1 MKTQKGTITIMKRYR
16 QFLDLHHRVRMLLHS
31 ETAVS
36 HLFSYTRRVVRAAFV
51 CRAAQLQHHY
61 KASVMPKFPKKRYL
75 GNNTSH
81 KFIQKRVR
89 SAYHGH
95 ARL

>member
-1 MKTQKGTITIMKRYR
+1 
-16 QFLDLHHRVRMLLHS
+16 
-31 ETAVS
+31 
-36 HLFSYTRRVVRAAFV
+36 
-51 CRAAQLQHHY
+51 
-61 KASVMPKFPKKRYL
+61 MPKFPKKRYL

-95 ARL
+95 AQL